1 MAISSVVK
9 NFRDGTIVIN
19 DGTSPTPL
27 TLTVQFEAGDFSISG
42 LNQGN
47 YEITKYLDRGDLGS
61 IRKTNRSF
69 PTGSFTAHM
78 TDLSDGTDRLLWD
91 AVNKTGAWSSAV
103 STLGSYADVFALQLV
118 LTVEGSNFGATE
130 TDHVLTL
137 NNCHCSIDFAEGDPN
152 SFTLNFEVL
161 GTITAS

>member
-1 MAISSVVK
+1 MAISTVVK

-103 STLGSYADVFALQLV
+103 STLGANADVFALQIV
-118 LTVEGSNFGATE
+118 LSVEGTNFGDS
-130 TDHVLTL
+130 TDHTLTL
-137 NNCHCSIDFAEGDPN
+137 ANCHCSIDFAEGDPN

-161 GTITAS
+161 GAITAT

>member
-1 MAISSVVK
+1 MSVSTVVK

-27 TLTVQFEAGDFSISG
+27 TLTVQFETGDFSISG

-61 IRKTNRSF
+61 VRKTARSF
-69 PTGSFTAHM
+69 PTGSFSANM

-103 STLGSYADVFALQLV
+103 STLGANADVFALQIV
-118 LTVEGSNFGATE
+118 LSVEGTNFGDS
-130 TDHVLTL
+130 TDHTLTL
-137 NNCHCSIDFAEGDPN
+137 NNCHCSISFAEGDPN
-152 SFTLNFEVL
+152 SFTLDFEVL
-161 GTITAS
+161 GTIAAT

>member
-1 MAISSVVK
+1 MAISTVVK

-27 TLTVQFEAGDFSISG
+27 TLTVQFETGDFSISG

-78 TDLSDGTDRLLWD
+78 TDLSDNTDRLLWD
-91 AVNKTGAWSSAV
+91 AVNKTGAWASAV
-103 STLGSYADVFALQLV
+103 STLGSTADVFALQLV
-118 LTVEGSNFGATE
+118 LTVEGSNFGDA

-137 NNCHCSIDFAEGDPN
+137 NNCHCSISFAEGDPN
-152 SFTLNFEVL
+152 SFTLDFEVL
-161 GTITAS
+161 GAITAT

>member
-1 MAISSVVK
+1 MAISTVVK

-91 AVNKTGAWSSAV
+91 AVNKTGAWASAV
-103 STLGSYADVFALQLV
+103 STLGANADVFALQIV
-118 LTVEGSNFGATE
+118 LSVEGTNFGDS
-130 TDHVLTL
+130 TDHTLTL
-137 NNCHCSIDFAEGDPN
+137 GNCHCSIDFAEGDPN

-161 GTITAS
+161 GTIAAT

>member
-1 MAISSVVK
+1 MAISTVVK

-27 TLTVQFEAGDFSISG
+27 TLTVQFETGDFSISG

-91 AVNKTGAWSSAV
+91 AVNKTGAWASAV
-103 STLGSYADVFALQLV
+103 STLGSTADVYALQIV
-118 LTVEGSNFGATE
+118 LTVEGTNFGDS

-137 NNCHCSIDFAEGDPN
+137 GNCHCSISFAEGDPN
-152 SFTLNFEVL
+152 SFTLDFEVL
-161 GTITAS
+161 GTIAAT